1 MFATGTMSRRWVTSA
16 PWLYLSGPQPPRLY
30 NEGVCLLGRSRTK
43 REDTR
48 ESPGSSPGTGRALGK
63 RLLSFPVPNWMSF
76 PWLLGQRTT
85 PRVASGTEMSSLP
98 ALEAGRP
105 TPRRQG
111 GWAPSGGRAF
121 LTVPSSQRQPVTL
134 GCDCSPSPPPPCRQV
149 ASPLRLRL
157 FSCPSRTP
165 LPSGPNSMRPHL
177 NALHLQQPSLQ
188 TRPASQGPQLGLQ
201 HLSLGTQFNPE
212 HGLAR
217 CHPNLWLREA
227 SAQNASIPSQGTPSL
242 WPLLPAPSRLAE
254 TLPPTPATLTSGP
267 PVPSTAR
274 GAPQASQVEAKPLVQ
289 TLSVPS
295 SCPSTWGALLA
306 KGHMQPPHSLGRSI
320 CDTWPQEGESRVP

>member
-1 MFATGTMSRRWVTSA
+1 
-16 PWLYLSGPQPPRLY
+16 
-30 NEGVCLLGRSRTK
+30 
-43 REDTR
+43 
-48 ESPGSSPGTGRALGK
+48 
-63 RLLSFPVPNWMSF
+63 
-76 PWLLGQRTT
+76 
-85 PRVASGTEMSSLP
+85 MSSLP

-121 LTVPSSQRQPVTL
+121 LAVPSSQRQPVTL

-188 TRPASQGPQLGLQ
+188 TRPASQGPQSGLQ

-242 WPLLPAPSRLAE
+242 WPLPPAPSRLAE

-274 GAPQASQVEAKPLVQ
+274 GAPQASQLEAKPLVQ

-306 KGHMQPPHSLGRSI
+306 KGHMQPPTASAGPSVTRGPKRASPGSPKAKDSRTPKAPTRRWLKDAKPDTRGLGQAEAVLPI
-320 CDTWPQEGESRVP
+320 TEEQVP